1 MAAASNTVR
10 DTMVSFRKSVD
21 TFINTEMQRQQ
32 GVRTDL
38 EAARN
43 VSLAIEN
50 AMVLYSWPGTL
61 DLPTHKAP
69 DDAAKQLVELSKLV
83 TDLTSKK
90 TDILTLYQRAQ
101 SFIVALQF
109 HSWEPRLAGTLHPHV
124 YVKGNCFEVSFK
136 GLFENAVAYNAARLV
151 VGQDKLTPTQAT
163 KERLNFSVKLRKN
176 YLPEKALNQ
185 CCLIK
190 ASLEVGYNHGS
201 WMSYP
206 KTAQYE
212 VYIGLYPLLAAQ
224 ATVISSIKERIEDKK
239 QTTRSPT
246 FMFSGENQT
255 SNSISYH
262 ATPGWTISGVP
273 KLVIDEISD
282 EISSDKYSGTRV
294 DLQLSVTAD
303 RKETK
308 AYVEFE
314 ESQPAFV
321 STESTHTVSLKWD
334 EPFNFE
340 AETFKIN
347 IKPLEGAEVELT
359 ETKQEEGYFKVV
371 GSDGQYQLI
380 AVPPEQ
386 KS

>member
-1 MAAASNTVR
+1 
-10 DTMVSFRKSVD
+10 
-21 TFINTEMQRQQ
+21 
-32 GVRTDL
+32 
-38 EAARN
+38 
-43 VSLAIEN
+43 
-50 AMVLYSWPGTL
+50 
-61 DLPTHKAP
+61 
-69 DDAAKQLVELSKLV
+69 
-83 TDLTSKK
+83 
-90 TDILTLYQRAQ
+90 QRAQ

-124 YVKGNCFEVSFK
+124 YVKKNCFEVSFK

-151 VGQDKLTPTQAT
+151 VGQDKFTPTQAA
-163 KERLNFSVKLRKN
+163 KERLNFLVKLRKD
-176 YLPEKALNQ
+176 YLPDKALNQ

-212 VYIGLYPLLAAQ
+212 VYIGLHPLVAAQ
-224 ATVISSIKERIEDKK
+224 ATVNSSIKQRIEDKK

-262 ATPGWTISGVP
+262 ATPGWTILGVP
-273 KLVIDEISD
+273 KIVVDEVSD
-282 EISSDKYSGTRV
+282 EIVKTNYSDTRV

-314 ESQPAFV
+314 ESQPAFEKK
-321 STESTHTVSLKWD
+321 ESTQDVSLQWG
-334 EPFNFE
+334 EPFVFE

-359 ETKQEEGYFKVV
+359 EAKKEEGCFKVV
-371 GSDGQYQLI
+371 GSEGKYQLI
-380 AVPPEQ
+380 AIPPEP